1 MNWWRSIGVYLIAAY
16 VVLFCLPPVDVRG
29 TVRPQ
34 AGEFSSQLIFE
45 DNLPGD
51 LNHDGRVTT
60 LDAVLL
66 TRYLYAGELL
76 PTTGTAADL
85 DCDGRITPGDVAR
98 LIGYI
103 YRGQEIDPC

>member
-1 MNWWRSIGVYLIAAY
+1 MNCRRSIGVYVIAAY
-16 VVLFCLPPVDVRG
+16 VVLFCLPVADVRG
-29 TVRPQ
+29 IVRSP
-34 AGEFSSQLIFE
+34 AGEFSSQLTFE

-66 TRYLYAGELL
+66 TRHLYAGEPL
-76 PTTGTAADL
+76 PTAGTAADL
-85 DCDGRITPGDVAR
+85 DCDRRITPGDVAR